1 MKRRT
6 LILTA
11 ATLGLG
17 ALAATATLAHGPG
30 FGEGMGYM
38 QGQMGQMG
46 GMQGQMGGQGRGHGH
61 GYGTP
66 EDCPYNQSLDKP
78 LTADDVRAS
87 LEQRLQR
94 QGNERLKVG
103 KVEDKDDKT
112 IIAEIVTVDD
122 SLVQRIEVDKATGRH
137 LQAK

>member
-30 FGEGMGYM
+30 YGEGMGNM
-38 QGQMGQMG
+38 QGQMGN
-46 GMQGQMGGQGRGHGH
+46 MQGKMGGQGQMHGH
-61 GYGTP
+61 GYGSP
-66 EDCPYNQSLDKP
+66 EDCPFNQGLDKP
-78 LTADDVRAS
+78 LTADDVRTS

-94 QGNERLKVG
+94 QGNDRLKVG

-122 SLVQRIEVDKATGRH
+122 SLVERIEIDKATGRQ
-137 LQAK
+137 LRAK